1 MDNGILTFSESVSC
15 HELNNINKLQFI
27 DSALTRG
34 ETLFVCADNGIGYY
48 DAKGELIN
56 IDTGDF
62 NSSIDHMTAD
72 YQGNLWFTSSRLG
85 LLRLSR
91 SSFTQLKYVQNTE
104 SSVVNS
110 VCKWNGRYYIGTDS
124 GLAVTLA
131 EGSENVN
138 VGIETQNIDSSV
150 NELVNELD
158 NVRIRC
164 ITTDSNNNMWICT
177 TGSGVYELTY
187 SGEIIKYD
195 KDNGLNGNRYRTIT
209 ELSDNTMLAAGDS
222 GLSFIKMKV
231 SSII

>member
-91 SSFTQLKYVQNTE
+91 SSLRSLNMYRILKAQL
-104 SSVVNS
+104 
-110 VCKWNGRYYIGTDS
+110 
-124 GLAVTLA
+124 
-131 EGSENVN
+131 
-138 VGIETQNIDSSV
+138 
-150 NELVNELD
+150 
-158 NVRIRC
+158 
-164 ITTDSNNNMWICT
+164 
-177 TGSGVYELTY
+177 
-187 SGEIIKYD
+187 
-195 KDNGLNGNRYRTIT
+195 
-209 ELSDNTMLAAGDS
+209 
-222 GLSFIKMKV
+222 
-231 SSII
+231 